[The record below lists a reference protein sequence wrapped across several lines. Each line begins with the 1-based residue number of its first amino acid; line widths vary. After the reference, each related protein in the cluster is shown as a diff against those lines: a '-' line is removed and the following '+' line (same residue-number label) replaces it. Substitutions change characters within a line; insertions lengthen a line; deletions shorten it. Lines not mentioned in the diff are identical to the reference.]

1 MATTLLAPAA
11 ALAPLHA
18 APQGKD
24 NLLTWQIEVS
34 SCREVQGRT
43 GVYQVGG
50 HYVLCD
56 MSTEGGGWTLVASG
70 RRPIHPRGGDW
81 YGGLT
86 HLQPRPGSDYVW
98 WHPAL
103 SPRRS
108 DVRIS
113 CAVNKCAASNNCS
126 FDVDM
131 VFYDTLWYWNL
142 AHMTDHGKGQQQQ
155 RQRCYRK
162 PHPGQVPE
170 RCDLLSGRC
179 LEGQRSVKTGDLIEL
194 DDCEH
199 PDAPVLDM
207 RMNLRDGLG
216 EASLPKCCDP
226 EEMEEVAWRTEW
238 GEVDGA
244 WRCGVH
250 ECARNAEHSELS
262 VACSWFVWVRG
273 PQHSYAPIIEALFDS
288 SSITFAGEVLFFVTG
303 AILAAILPV
312 SAYFCASFLFAAAA
326 WPTAL
331 PRDRPSKGGGSR
343 RRARA
348 NGDGEEGEAGGR
360 LELT

>member
-1 MATTLLAPAA
+1 MATTLLAPGAA
-11 ALAPLHA
+11 LHA
-18 APQGKD
+18 AAKGKD
-24 NLLTWQIEVS
+24 QLLTWQIEVS
-34 SCREVQGRT
+34 SCREVRGRT

-50 HYVLCD
+50 HYVMCD
-56 MSTEGGGWTLVASG
+56 MRTEGGGWTLVASG
-70 RRPIHPRGGDW
+70 RRPIQPWGGDW

-86 HLQPRPGSDYVW
+86 HLQPRPGSDYLW

-113 CAVNKCAASNNCS
+113 CAAHKCAGSTNCS

-142 AHMTDHGKGQQQQ
+142 AHMHQGKGQQQQ
-155 RQRCYRK
+155 RRCYRK
-162 PHPGQVPE
+162 PYPGQVPE

-179 LEGQRSVKTGDLIEL
+179 LEGQRSVHTGDLIEL
-194 DDCEH
+194 DDCDH
-199 PDAPVLDM
+199 PDAPVLDL

-226 EEMEEVAWRTEW
+226 EEMETVAERTEW
-238 GEVDGA
+238 GDVDGA
-244 WRCGVH
+244 WRCGDH
-250 ECARNAEHSELS
+250 ECARSSEHGELS
-262 VACSWFVWVRG
+262 AECSWFVWVRG
-273 PQHSYAPIIEALFDS
+273 PKHSYAPIIEALFDS
-288 SSITFAGEVLFFVTG
+288 SSITFAGEVFFFLTG

-331 PRDRPSKGGGSR
+331 TSERPSKGSSSR
-343 RRARA
+343 RSRRAGGHAADGDA
-348 NGDGEEGEAGGR
+348 NGR